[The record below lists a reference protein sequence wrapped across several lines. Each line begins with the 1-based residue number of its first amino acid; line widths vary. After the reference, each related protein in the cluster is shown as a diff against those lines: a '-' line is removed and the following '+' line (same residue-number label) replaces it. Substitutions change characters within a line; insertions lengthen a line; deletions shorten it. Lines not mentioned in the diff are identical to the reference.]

1 MFWQRDNAEA
11 PTPYAD
17 DQIVGVRIAF
27 AEADVRQRAK
37 EAGGKWNPGR
47 KVWELRYRQAVV
59 LKLAAAS

>member
-1 MFWQRDNAEA
+1 MFGQRDNAEA

-37 EAGGKWNPGR
+37 QAGAKWNPTGR
-47 KVWELRYRQAVV
+47 YGNCATARR
-59 LKLAAAS
+59 SR